1 MERFTF
7 MKLAELILSEENRA
21 LTALEIWEIAKE
33 KGYDVRVGSKGKT
46 PWKTIE
52 AQIYTSLK
60 DDKDTVF
67 VKIKTKPIKFFLKN
81 NINDYKGDSKAEKE
95 RTINKKFS
103 YLEKDMHPFL
113 AYYVYTYLRVFTKT
127 ISHEKSDNK
136 RFTQWLHPDMVGA
149 YFPIEDWEEEVL
161 DFSKILGTATI
172 RLYSFE
178 LKREL
183 NFQNIRQSFFQA
195 VSNSSWANEGYLVAS
210 QIDTDEEFLIEL
222 KRLSTSFGIGILKID
237 MMDPDSS
244 QIIYPAK
251 YKSELDWENINKLAV
266 ENPDFKEFLKRVKI
280 DLNSKEIRKEL
291 YDKIYSNLYDLRE
304 VIK

>member
-33 KGYDVRVGSKGKT
+33 KGYDVRVGSQGKT

-60 DDKDTVF
+60 DNKDTVF

-81 NINDYKGDSKAEKE
+81 NINDYKGDSKVEKE
-95 RTINKKFS
+95 RSTSKKFS

-113 AYYVYTYLRVFTKT
+113 AYYAYTYLRVFTKT
-127 ISHEKSDNK
+127 ISDEKSDKK

-210 QIDTDEEFLIEL
+210 KIDTDEEFLVEL

-244 QIIYPAK
+244 RIIYPAK
-251 YKSELDWENINKLAV
+251 YKSELDWENINKLAA

>member
-1 MERFTF
+1 
-7 MKLAELILSEENRA
+7 
-21 LTALEIWEIAKE
+21 
-33 KGYDVRVGSKGKT
+33 
-46 PWKTIE
+46 
-52 AQIYTSLK
+52 
-60 DDKDTVF
+60 
-67 VKIKTKPIKFFLKN
+67 
-81 NINDYKGDSKAEKE
+81 
-95 RTINKKFS
+95 
-103 YLEKDMHPFL
+103 
-113 AYYVYTYLRVFTKT
+113 
-127 ISHEKSDNK
+127 
-136 RFTQWLHPDMVGA
+136 MVGA